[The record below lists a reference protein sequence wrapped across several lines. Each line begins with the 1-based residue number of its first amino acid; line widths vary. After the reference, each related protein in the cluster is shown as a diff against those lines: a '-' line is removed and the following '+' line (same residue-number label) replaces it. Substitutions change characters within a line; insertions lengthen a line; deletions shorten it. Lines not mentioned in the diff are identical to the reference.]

1 MKVFVG
7 QRVTAS
13 YNNIV
18 KSGNKQC
25 IALSVFFIFNNMNPI
40 YEIFCYVLSN
50 CALKLFGLHM
60 VMTKDLT
67 NFILLYL
74 SFHKD
79 VDLWEVWVLERFNN
93 SLFSL

>member
-67 NFILLYL
+67 NFVLLYL

-79 VDLWEVWVLERFNN
+79 VDLWEV
-93 SLFSL
+93 

>member
-7 QRVTAS
+7 QRLTAS

-40 YEIFCYVLSN
+40 Y
-50 CALKLFGLHM
+50 
-60 VMTKDLT
+60 
-67 NFILLYL
+67 
-74 SFHKD
+74 
-79 VDLWEVWVLERFNN
+79 
-93 SLFSL
+93 

>member
-7 QRVTAS
+7 QRLTAS
-13 YNNIV
+13 CNNIV

-25 IALSVFFIFNNMNPI
+25 IASSVFFIFNDMNPI
-40 YEIFCYVLSN
+40 YKVFCYVLSN

-60 VMTKDLT
+60 VMTKD
-67 NFILLYL
+67 FILLYL

-79 VDLWEVWVLERFNN
+79 VDLWEV
-93 SLFSL
+93 